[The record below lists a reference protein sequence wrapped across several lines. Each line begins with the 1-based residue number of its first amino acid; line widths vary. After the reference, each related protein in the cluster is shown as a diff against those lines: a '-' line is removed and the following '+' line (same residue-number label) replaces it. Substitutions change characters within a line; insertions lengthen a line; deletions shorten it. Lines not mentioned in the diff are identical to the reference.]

1 MNPTPPDDRP
11 VDDASTPAPPAIDI
25 GPSTSTST
33 SASAPAVGP
42 QGGIRSGKLAGRTMS
57 SAIWVLAWP
66 VLIQQLLQAFVG
78 MTDKVLAGR
87 LGSGEE
93 VAALDAIGIGSYI
106 GWFIGIAMSGL
117 GIGGQALIAR
127 AMGAGDERLAHRALG
142 QAMTMSMIWGG
153 FVAVVLWFSAAP
165 LGRATGL
172 DAAALEGLIVYL
184 RVLAISM
191 PFAGIMLVGAQCL
204 YGAGET
210 TWPAAIAIIMNI
222 INVVASWLLS
232 GVDITI
238 RLAGREFTLAD
249 PLGLDYGIA
258 GIAGGTSI
266 GYLVGAVCTLF
277 VLVRGVKDL
286 ALRRAALTLERPLLV
301 RIVRIGVPNFAE
313 GISMWAVNLFV
324 LVFIGIVAARE
335 AGGSGLQGAHI
346 IAVQWEAFSF
356 LPGFAIGSAA
366 GTLAGQYLGA
376 GRPDLARR
384 AILVCTGIAV
394 AVMGTIGL
402 VFITQG
408 ELLTSIISDNPIHLE
423 TVPKLLV
430 IGGSM
435 QVFFAITMVIRQGL
449 RGVGDT
455 KWCLLITSLSSYA
468 VRLPAT
474 YILGVMLG
482 YGLVGIWIGL
492 CGEFVVRATLFS
504 LRFRHGGWARI
515 RI

>member
-1 MNPTPPDDRP
+1 
-11 VDDASTPAPPAIDI
+11 
-25 GPSTSTST
+25 
-33 SASAPAVGP
+33 
-42 QGGIRSGKLAGRTMS
+42 MS

-78 MTDKVLAGR
+78 MTDKLLAGR
-87 LGSGEE
+87 LGSGEQ

-127 AMGAGDERLAHRALG
+127 AMGAGDGQLAHRALG
-142 QAMTMSMIWGG
+142 QAMSMSMMWGA
-153 FVAVVLWFSAAP
+153 FVAVVLWFSAEP

-172 DAAALEGLIVYL
+172 DERALDGLVLYL
-184 RVLAISM
+184 RVLAVSM
-191 PFAGIMLVGAQCL
+191 PFAGLMLVGAQCL
-204 YGAGET
+204 HGAGET

-222 INVVASWLLS
+222 VNVVASWLLS
-232 GVDITI
+232 GVDVTI
-238 RLAGREFTLAD
+238 QLAGRSLTLAD

-258 GIAGGTSI
+258 GIAAGTSI
-266 GYLVGAVCTLF
+266 GYFVGAVCTVF

-286 ALRRAALTLERPLLV
+286 ALRRSALPLERPLLA

-324 LVFIGIVAARE
+324 LVFIGIVAKQQS
-335 AGGSGLQGAHI
+335 GGTGLQGAHI

-384 AILVCTGIAV
+384 AILACTGIAV
-394 AVMGTIGL
+394 VVMGSIG
-402 VFITQG
+402 VIFITQG
-408 ELLTSIISDNPIHLE
+408 ELLTSIISDTPVHLD
-423 TVPKLLV
+423 TVPHLLL

-435 QVFFAITMVIRQGL
+435 QIFFAITMVIRQGL

-455 KWCLLITSLSSYA
+455 KWCLIITTLSSYA

-482 YGLVGIWIGL
+482 LGLQGIWIGL

-504 LRFRHGGWARI
+504 LRFRHGGWTRI
-515 RI
+515 KI